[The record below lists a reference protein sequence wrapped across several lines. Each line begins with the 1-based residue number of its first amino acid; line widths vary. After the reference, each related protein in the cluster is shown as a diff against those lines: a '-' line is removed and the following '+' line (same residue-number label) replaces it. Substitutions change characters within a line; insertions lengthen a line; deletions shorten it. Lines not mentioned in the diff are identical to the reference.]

1 MERIIGNKSLNTKM
15 HAFIVLAKYS
25 YKQKKIKKYELSETD
40 LNEVVDSDLTKKRK
54 ELDILTRK
62 YNRLISEFG
71 VLNQRVSKVMKST
84 H

>member
-1 MERIIGNKSLNTKM
+1 MN
-15 HAFIVLAKYS
+15 AFIILAKYS

-40 LNEVVDSDLTKKRK
+40 LNEIVDSDLTKKRK

-71 VLNQRVSKVMKST
+71 VLNQRVSKVMKTT
-84 H
+84 HWIVFYLSYQY